1 MVLKR
6 SKLTDEQIEELE
18 RSEREVIIDL
28 NRNNFYYNWC
38 QKCEI

>member
-28 NRNNFYYNWC
+28 NRNNLYYN
-38 QKCEI
+38 

>member
-1 MVLKR
+1 
-6 SKLTDEQIEELE
+6 LE

>member
-28 NRNNFYYNWC
+28 NRNNFYYN
-38 QKCEI
+38 

>member
-28 NRNNFYYNWC
+28 NTKNVFYN
-38 QKCEI
+38 

>member
-18 RSEREVIIDL
+18 RSEREVIIHL
-28 NRNNFYYNWC
+28 NKNNLYN
-38 QKCEI
+38 